1 MKRRAFLALA
11 GGLAVAPGSVLAAK
25 KTNSSPKPD
34 PKAAKK
40 PLAKPNTKA
49 AVAGK
54 PSAKASLRAPA
65 GNPRGAATG
74 PVSGHVGGMR
84 PAALPLPRQQ
94 SWRHYDLVVKVGAP
108 DNTQPLRAWIP
119 LPQENEWQR
128 VEDMDWQGNYAKA
141 GLRRDGDSG
150 LLTFFAE
157 WPAGSRAPTAE
168 LRLRL
173 GTRQRL
179 FDITRR
185 GTSTESEDVLNFN
198 LAPAGPWPQDVIA
211 DLADRVTGRIREPMP
226 QALAIYDWVVD
237 HGLSCNGVPES
248 VQKSLCAQNDGG
260 AGLTGVFVAL
270 CRATGIPARRVSG
283 QRIGPSRQSP
293 SLGASGDV
301 STAQHWRAEFHAPFY
316 GWIPVD
322 PADAVLAQRKD
333 GDNGALRKR
342 LFGFWEMNWAAYFN
356 GDGVRLPLGPGE
368 SLSVVDRPLLGQVE
382 RDGSVRLINRQASI
396 SLEAHP
402 SES

>member
-25 KTNSSPKPD
+25 KTNTAKPD
-34 PKAAKK
+34 PKAA
-40 PLAKPNTKA
+40 AKKA
-49 AVAGK
+49 AGKATAKGAGG
-54 PSAKASLRAPA
+54 KASGRAATANLRPA
-65 GNPRGAATG
+65 GNA
-74 PVSGHVGGMR
+74 PVSGHVAGMR
-84 PAALPLPRQQ
+84 PAPLPRPRQQ

-108 DNTQPLRAWIP
+108 DNPQPLRAWIP
-119 LPQENEWQR
+119 LPQENDWQR
-128 VEDMDWQGNYAKA
+128 VEDLDWQGNYAKA

-157 WPAGSRAPTAE
+157 WPAAIRAPSLE

-185 GTSTESEDVLNFN
+185 GTSLETEEVLNQN
-198 LAPAGPWPQDVIA
+198 LAAAGPWPQDVIA
-211 DLADRVTGRIREPMP
+211 DLSERIMGRIREPMP

-237 HGLSCNGVPES
+237 HGLSCAGAPES
-248 VQKSLCAQNDGG
+248 IQSALCAKNDGG

-270 CRATGIPARRVSG
+270 CRASGIPARRVSG
-283 QRIGPSRQSP
+283 QRLGPSRQSP

-301 STAQHWRAEFHAPFY
+301 SAAQHWRAEFHAPFY
-316 GWIPVD
+316 GWVPVD
-322 PADAVLAQRKD
+322 PADAVLAQRQD
-333 GDNGALRKR
+333 GDSGALRRR

-356 GDGVRLPLGPGE
+356 GDGVHLPLGPAE
-368 SLSVVDRPLLGQVE
+368 SLATVDRPLLAQVE
-382 RDGSVRLINRQASI
+382 RDGSVRLLNRQGSI

-402 SES
+402 SEG